1 MQVMFF
7 QKRSVDMKNT
17 GLWVAVIIILLI
29 LNGAVLVWNALSK
42 PNPRELREHKEGKP
56 DTVTVVKTDTV
67 TVVKRVQEKV
77 FVPFEKIIRYGAD
90 SSRIDTS
97 IVMKDSIRVH
107 FAGTTFPAID
117 SLNFDISVEA
127 PLREILREVT
137 NTIKQTDT
145 LKTKEVLEVPA
156 PWYDH
161 FWVGAVT
168 VITVILSVVGFL

>member
-1 MQVMFF
+1 MFF
-7 QKRSVDMKNT
+7 QKRLVDMKDS
-17 GLWVAVIIILLI
+17 GIWVTAGIILLLLI
-29 LNGAVLVWNALSK
+29 GAALVWKALHK
-42 PNPRELREHKEGKP
+42 PSPQEIREYKEGKP

-77 FVPFEKIIRYGAD
+77 FVPVEKIIRYGED

-97 IVMKDSIRVH
+97 IVMKDSIKVH

-117 SLNFDISVEA
+117 SLSFDISVEA

-145 LKTKEVLEVPA
+145 LKIKEVLEVPA

>member
-1 MQVMFF
+1 MFF
-7 QKRSVDMKNT
+7 QKGLVDMNIKEV
-17 GLWVAVIIILLI
+17 GIIAMGAIILVLA
-29 LNGAVLVWNALSK
+29 GVLVWSLTR
-42 PNPRELREHKEGKP
+42 PNPREIYQYKEGKP

-67 TVVKRVQEKV
+67 TMVKKVQEKV
-77 FVPFEKIIRYGAD
+77 FVPVEKILRYGPD

-97 IVMKDSIRVH
+97 IVMKDSIKVH

-127 PLREILREVT
+127 PFREILREVT

-145 LKTKEVLEVPA
+145 LTIKEAIEVPA

-161 FWVGAVT
+161 FWVGAVS

>member
-1 MQVMFF
+1 
-7 QKRSVDMKNT
+7 MKDSGT
-17 GLWVAVIIILLI
+17 WVTAGIILL
-29 LNGAVLVWNALSK
+29 LVGALVWIITSQPDRK
-42 PNPRELREHKEGKP
+42 ETREYKEGKP

-67 TVVKRVQEKV
+67 TMVKKVKEKV
-77 FVPFEKIIRYGAD
+77 FVPVENIVRFGED

-107 FAGTTFPAID
+107 FAATTFPAID

-145 LKTKEVLEVPA
+145 LKIKEVLEVPA